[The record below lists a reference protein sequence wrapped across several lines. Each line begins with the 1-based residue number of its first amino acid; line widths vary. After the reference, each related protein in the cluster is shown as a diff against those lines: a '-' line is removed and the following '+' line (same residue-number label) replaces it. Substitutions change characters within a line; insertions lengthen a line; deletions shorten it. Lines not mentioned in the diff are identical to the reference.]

1 LTYGEEVAPSARRT
15 RSDGH
20 LPPAHSPQ
28 ALSWLLRRAVR
39 RYASPV
45 SEALAAAGFD
55 DLPQRG
61 VWAVSALAQAD
72 PGLSG
77 RDLVHRMGISKQAIS
92 QLIETLVT
100 LGYVARRPA
109 ADDRRRT
116 LLQLTTRGRGAVRII
131 DATVADMEEAMA
143 DAIGR
148 ERLQELH
155 RALVELDEPSAG
167 SRSDPTLGHGAGG
180 PDDG

>member
-1 LTYGEEVAPSARRT
+1 MAPSTGPAQ
-15 RSDGH
+15 SDTG
-20 LPPAHSPQ
+20 LPPAQSPE

-45 SEALAAAGFD
+45 SEALAAQGFG

-61 VWAVSALAQAD
+61 VWAVSALAQEE

-77 RDLVHRMGISKQAIS
+77 RDLVTRMGISKQAIS
-92 QLIETLVT
+92 QLVETLVT
-100 LGYVARRPA
+100 LGYVARRAA

-116 LLQLTTRGRGAVRII
+116 LLHLTTRGRGAARII
-131 DATVADMEEAMA
+131 DATVAEMEETMA
-143 DAIGR
+143 NAIGA

-155 RALVELDEPSAG
+155 RALADLDEAALG
-167 SRSDPTLGHGAGG
+167 SGPDPTPPPLN
-180 PDDG
+180 

>member
-1 LTYGEEVAPSARRT
+1 MTYGEDVAPSNGRAQ
-15 RSDGH
+15 SQPN
-20 LPPAHSPQ
+20 LPPARHPQ

-39 RYASPV
+39 RYALPV
-45 SEALAAAGFD
+45 SEALAAGGFG

-61 VWAVSALAQAD
+61 VWAVGALAQAE

-77 RDLVHRMGISKQAIS
+77 RDLVTRMGISKQAIS
-92 QLIETLVT
+92 QLVETLVS

-116 LLQLTTRGRGAVRII
+116 VLQLTTRGRGAARII
-131 DATVADMEEAMA
+131 DATVAATEEAMENT
-143 DAIGR
+143 IGR

-155 RALVELDEPSAG
+155 RALVELDEASVE
-167 SRSDPTLGHGAGG
+167 SG
-180 PDDG
+180 PD

>member
-1 LTYGEEVAPSARRT
+1 LTYDGAVTPATRRGK
-15 RSDGH
+15 SDTG
-20 LPPAHSPQ
+20 LPAASDPL
-28 ALSWLLRRAVR
+28 ALSWLLRRSVR

-45 SEALAAAGFD
+45 SGALQAGGFG

-61 VWAVSALAQAD
+61 VWAVSALAQAE

-77 RDLVHRMGISKQAIS
+77 RDLVTRMGISKQAVS

-116 LLQLTTRGRGAVRII
+116 LLHLTTRGRGAAQLI
-131 DATVADMEEAMA
+131 DATVADMEAAMA
-143 DAIGR
+143 DTIGR
-148 ERLQELH
+148 ERLLELH
-155 RALVELDEPSAG
+155 RALTELNETPALPV
-167 SRSDPTLGHGAGG
+167 SDPAH
-180 PDDG
+180 PR

>member
-1 LTYGEEVAPSARRT
+1 LTYGEDVAPS
-15 RSDGH
+15 DGRAQSQPN
-20 LPPAHSPQ
+20 LPPARHPQ

-39 RYASPV
+39 RYALPV
-45 SEALAAAGFD
+45 SEALAAGGFG

-61 VWAVSALAQAD
+61 VWAVSALAQAE

-77 RDLVHRMGISKQAIS
+77 RDLVTRMGISKQAIS
-92 QLIETLVT
+92 QLVETLVS

-116 LLQLTTRGRGAVRII
+116 VLQLTTRGRGAARII
-131 DATVADMEEAMA
+131 DARVAATEEAMENT
-143 DAIGR
+143 IGR

-155 RALVELDEPSAG
+155 RALVELDEASVG
-167 SRSDPTLGHGAGG
+167 SG
-180 PDDG
+180 PD

>member
-1 LTYGEEVAPSARRT
+1 VAPSTRRAQ
-15 RSDGH
+15 SDPN
-20 LPPAHSPQ
+20 LPPARNPQ

-45 SEALAAAGFD
+45 SEALGAGGFG

-61 VWAVSALAQAD
+61 VWAVSALAQAE

-77 RDLVHRMGISKQAIS
+77 RDLVSRMGISKQAIS

-116 LLQLTTRGRGAVRII
+116 LLHLTPRGRGAARII
-131 DATVADMEEAMA
+131 DATVAEMEETMA
-143 DAIGR
+143 NIIGS

-155 RALVELDEPSAG
+155 RTLLELDNAPLGSEP
-167 SRSDPTLGHGAGG
+167 DPTSLR
-180 PDDG
+180 

>member
-1 LTYGEEVAPSARRT
+1 VPSPVHRAAAGP
-15 RSDGH
+15 D
-20 LPPAHSPQ
+20 LPPANNPQ

-39 RYASPV
+39 RYAAPV
-45 SEALAAAGFD
+45 SEALAAGGFG

-77 RDLVHRMGISKQAIS
+77 RDLVARMGISKQAIS
-92 QLIETLVT
+92 QLVETLVT
-100 LGYVARRPA
+100 LGYVARHGA

-116 LLQLTTRGRGAVRII
+116 LLHLTARGRGAARII
-131 DATVADMEEAMA
+131 DVTVAEMEEIMA
-143 DAIGR
+143 NAIGG

-155 RALVELDEPSAG
+155 RALAELDEASFAPG
-167 SRSDPTLGHGAGG
+167 PDPTPGG
-180 PDDG
+180 

>member
-1 LTYGEEVAPSARRT
+1 LTYGEDVAPPNGRAQSQPN
-15 RSDGH
+15 
-20 LPPAHSPQ
+20 LPPARHPQ

-39 RYASPV
+39 RYALPV
-45 SEALAAAGFD
+45 SEALAAGGFG

-61 VWAVSALAQAD
+61 VWAVSALAQAE

-77 RDLVHRMGISKQAIS
+77 RDLVTRMGISKQAIS
-92 QLIETLVT
+92 QLVETLVS

-116 LLQLTTRGRGAVRII
+116 VLQLTTRGRGAARII
-131 DATVADMEEAMA
+131 DATVAATEEAMENT
-143 DAIGR
+143 IGR

-155 RALVELDEPSAG
+155 RALVELDEASVE
-167 SRSDPTLGHGAGG
+167 SG
-180 PDDG
+180 PD

>member
-1 LTYGEEVAPSARRT
+1 VAPSTRRAQ
-15 RSDGH
+15 SDPN
-20 LPPAHSPQ
+20 LPPARNPQ

-45 SEALAAAGFD
+45 SEALAAGGFG

-61 VWAVSALAQAD
+61 VWAVSALAQAE

-77 RDLVHRMGISKQAIS
+77 RDLVTRMGISKQAIS
-92 QLIETLVT
+92 QLVETLVS

-116 LLQLTTRGRGAVRII
+116 VLQLTTRGRGAARII
-131 DATVADMEEAMA
+131 DARVAATEEAMENT
-143 DAIGR
+143 IGR

-155 RALVELDEPSAG
+155 RALVELDEASVE
-167 SRSDPTLGHGAGG
+167 SG
-180 PDDG
+180 PD